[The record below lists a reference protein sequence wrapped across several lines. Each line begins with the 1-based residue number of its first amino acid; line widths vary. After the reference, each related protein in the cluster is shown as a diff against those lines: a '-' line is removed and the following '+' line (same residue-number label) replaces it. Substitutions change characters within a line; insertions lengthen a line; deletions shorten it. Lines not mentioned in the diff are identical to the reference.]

1 MSLNLEKI
9 RDFVNFYTDKGYS
22 ELQTYQNAA
31 NAKTMP
37 LLTLTRKSTYEF
49 GVDQNGSP
57 LATPE
62 AQNDY
67 IGLGF
72 FRKGLDIMWHNVEVL
87 TDDDS
92 AAATF
97 EIGLMDADGN
107 FTTKATVGA
116 AVDYVGVITIPEPA
130 EETLDTAQ
138 WVVAKITNATPP
150 TAGKA
155 TFYVPAIALA

>member
-1 MSLNLEKI
+1 MPLNLEKI
-9 RDFVNFYTDKGYS
+9 RNFVSFYTDKGYG

-31 NAKTMP
+31 NAQAMP
-37 LLTLTRKSTYEF
+37 LLTLTRKATYEF
-49 GVDQNGSP
+49 GVDQDGSP

-67 IGLGF
+67 IGIGF

-97 EIGLMDADGN
+97 EIGLMDAEGN
-107 FTTKATVGA
+107 FTLKATVGA
-116 AVDYVGVITIPEPA
+116 AVDYVGVVTIPAPA
-130 EETLDTAQ
+130 EEILDEAQ

-150 TAGKA
+150 ASGKA